1 LGNTWDRPLKARRW
15 SNFSEDKS
23 FSKIQEADAQS
34 AVSE

>member
-1 LGNTWDRPLKARRW
+1 LRAFPSELTAERW